1 MNLANKFTIARI
13 LLVPVFVIIA
23 QIGFVSWNYFAAA
36 IFIVAAVTDMVDGK
50 IARKYDMITNFG
62 KLVDPIADKL
72 LNGSAMIVLVSYG
85 SVPAVVAA
93 ILMIRDHSV
102 NAIRTVA
109 AQKNLVIAARSSGKL
124 KTLFQIIAFSAYL
137 LGVNLVGDIMLY
149 IALAFTVYS
158 MYDYIYANKHVVQQS
173 GLAKYLSMFL
183 DKTIL
188 SIVMLFLVGARV
200 LPLSVGVVFIGRDL
214 IASAVQSTC
223 AARGKQVGERISSVL
238 NTLVLFIAYVLLI
251 VGNIALGK
259 VFILIA
265 IATSIISAFDYVLSN
280 RDIIFAEL
288 KS

>member
-23 QIGFVSWNYFAAA
+23 QIGFPSWNYFAAI
-36 IFIVAAVTDMVDGK
+36 IFIAAAITDMVDGK

-72 LNGSAMIVLVSYG
+72 LNGAAMIVLVSYG
-85 SVPAVVAA
+85 SVPAVIAA
-93 ILMIRDHSV
+93 ILMIRDHSI
-102 NAIRTVA
+102 NAIRTA
-109 AQKNLVIAARSSGKL
+109 AANKKLVIAARSSGKL

-137 LGVNLVGDIMLY
+137 LGVNLIGDIVLY

-158 MYDYIYANKHVVQQS
+158 MYDYIYANKHVVEQV
-173 GLAKYLSMFL
+173 GLIKYLSMFL

-188 SIVMLFLVGARV
+188 SIVMLFLVGAEV

-223 AARGKQVGERISSVL
+223 AARGKLVGERISSVL
-238 NTLVLFIAYVLLI
+238 NTFVLIIAYVLLI
-251 VGNIALGK
+251 LGNVATGK
-259 VFILIA
+259 IFILIA
-265 IATSIISAFDYVLSN
+265 IATSIFSAFDYVLGN